1 MANCATG
8 LVNTLTNARRMA
20 EAQAVLDSGVLEA
33 EMDKYHG
40 EYARPLQDDKDLGG
54 TGYKRKKSKTKTKTT
69 KKEEGRGKK
78 EDEESEVDDDIQVRS
93 WTREEEPGMRPIN
106 VEI

>member
-20 EAQAVLDSGVLEA
+20 EAQAVLDSGVLAKEV
-33 EMDKYHG
+33 DKYHG
-40 EYARPLQDDKDLGG
+40 EYAQRMDDKDLSG
-54 TGYKRKKSKTKTKTT
+54 TGYKKRKKQR
-69 KKEEGRGKK
+69 KKKKAGEEGE
-78 EDEESEVDDDIQVRS
+78 EDEDEDDDGIKVLT
-93 WTREEEPGMRPIN
+93 WTREEKPGMRQTE